1 MIENFPTALDFVWL
15 PSNDDPGQGYHVT
28 PGDPGAGTFGG
39 ITEATWQA
47 ALAMGIVKGSL
58 MMATRDQLS
67 LILRTLY
74 WGSVCDALPAGVD
87 LVVFNGRMMSG
98 GYPHLFQLCVGFTG
112 NDVDGWIGPD
122 TIAAARG
129 LDAKTLIHAQCGMH
143 WGYLFSLP
151 TFGMFG
157 KGWTKRIVAAKAAG
171 LALLSQTPTLASI
184 AAAPTSTPEIRTEH
198 PPLPLTQPTTTS
210 SIAPVITHPPV
221 VQP

>member
-1 MIENFPTALDFVWL
+1 MMENFPAALDFVWL
-15 PSNDDPGQGYHVT
+15 PQNDDPGQGYHIT
-28 PGDPGAGTFGG
+28 PGDPGLGTFGG
-39 ITEATWQA
+39 ITEATWQVAMA
-47 ALAMGIVKGSL
+47 AGFVTGSL
-58 MMATRDQLS
+58 MSATRDQLS
-67 LILRTLY
+67 LILRRLY

-151 TFGMFG
+151 TFGTFG
-157 KGWTKRIVAAKAAG
+157 NGWTKRLLAAKAAG
-171 LALLSQTPTLASI
+171 LELLQSQAPVV
-184 AAAPTSTPEIRTEH
+184 AA
-198 PPLPLTQPTTTS
+198 PPLPPTTKAPSPQPPQLPISTS
-210 SIAPVITHPPV
+210 PIPPVDPVLNHPPV